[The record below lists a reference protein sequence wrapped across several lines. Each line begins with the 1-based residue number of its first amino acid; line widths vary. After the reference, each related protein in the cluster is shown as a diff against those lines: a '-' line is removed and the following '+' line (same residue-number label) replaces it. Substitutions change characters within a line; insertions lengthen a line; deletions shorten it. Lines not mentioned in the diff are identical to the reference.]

1 MYAYICIG
9 KTYFITTLISILLQG
24 QCKVVVSASS
34 NKAVCVALEELLSI
48 PWVHKHKRVVLVGV
62 EDTIDSVSSVAP
74 STTLSTPSTTSNH
87 HTAHPLADYSIHIPL
102 KHQLPSHLTD
112 QINQF
117 LHPTSAKDVYAF
129 AYLSRL
135 ERIMDAV
142 SVYFNETTQ
151 AFNKIYLP
159 PQTSP
164 TTPAIP
170 TISTTSNTIDMFPPL
185 PTHTTYTKQDSSKH
199 SNNGHGAAR
208 KHLKSKP
215 TFNLY
220 NYFLTISTTMP
231 TTSSSTSTDNSN
243 ISSNNNSSSNTT
255 TDNTHSTSTN
265 NNTANT
271 TTNSTTPTA
280 TTDATATATSTN
292 NSNFTKVHGKD
303 TLISLTHEY
312 TRLKW
317 LLDHIIRISTHI
329 SYIAIT
335 IHTSATDLFLA
346 HFKTN
351 FRLFFRASD
360 RLIGLIETLLV
371 ELYCYIHNIILPN
384 EHNISNNIISNTAN
398 MHSDSSDS
406 NTVRQHNICNYIHDI
421 STQFK
426 NTNNTLC
433 TITATILAFT
443 ATTSYSSSDLL
454 G

>member
-135 ERIMDAV
+135 ERIMDVV
-142 SVYFNETTQ
+142 SVYLSETTQ

-159 PQTSP
+159 QASP
-164 TTPAIP
+164 TT
-170 TISTTSNTIDMFPPL
+170 STTSTTPAANTIDMFPPL
-185 PTHTTYTKQDSSKH
+185 PPLPTHTKQDSKH
-199 SNNGHGAAR
+199 SNNGHGAR

-215 TFNLY
+215 TFSLY
-220 NYFLTISTTMP
+220 NYFQNLQLSTVP
-231 TTSSSTSTDNSN
+231 TDNSYT
-243 ISSNNNSSSNTT
+243 STSNNTHINTT
-255 TDNTHSTSTN
+255 TDNTNNTSTD
-265 NNTANT
+265 NT
-271 TTNSTTPTA
+271 TTTT
-280 TTDATATATSTN
+280 TTNTTNTTSN
-292 NSNFTKVHGKD
+292 NINTTTIPAHDKD
-303 TLISLTHEY
+303 TLTSLTHEY
-312 TRLKW
+312 TRLQW
-317 LLDHIIRISTHI
+317 LFDHIIRISTHI

-335 IHTSATDLFLA
+335 IYTSATDLFLA

-360 RLIGLIETLLV
+360 RLIGLIEALIV

-384 EHNISNNIISNTAN
+384 EHNISNNIISNTTN

-426 NTNNTLC
+426 HINNTLC
-433 TITATILAFT
+433 TITSTILAFT
-443 ATTSYSSSDLL
+443 ATTSSTSSSSDLF